1 MNRQKWFY
9 LNKEIENWIEK
20 IFKSGWNSEN
30 ENHRNECEDILS
42 KTSKEDDFTV
52 AMKEI

>member
-1 MNRQKWFY
+1 LFH
-9 LNKEIENWIEK
+9 LDEEIENWIEE

-30 ENHRNECEDILS
+30 ENHRNDCKDILD
-42 KTSKEDDFTV
+42 KTSKENDFTV